1 MTLMQSP
8 IKQLGLSVLV
18 AAVFSISHVS
28 AQSENSPGT
37 AESVNAGAPVET
49 AASDAVVAA
58 ASPENIFPSAE
69 DVSGSGILQDRD
81 AYLSNRGWALG
92 HHEDNP
98 GGSYIGWG
106 SADIAVAPE
115 SADYGSA
122 RIMAVDAAVAE
133 AMGQFALSEG
143 LEAQA
148 EVVRRVIQDPDALQ
162 RAQAQSGQN
171 YAKAVFD
178 RVTNLTTAQ
187 LDQALE
193 ELGVD
198 PARHANLDYSERVTL
213 AEDSIQRGVARQAF
227 QSFRGVRLLKTFE
240 EEGAVGALVIH
251 NPRFAELAQRIT
263 SGDLVAIGDG
273 VSSDAVDQ
281 IVNELSADELLFM
294 HGLRL
299 LKDAAGNPVI
309 VSFGQASPAVTR
321 ADGDMAINMAV
332 TASQR
337 SAELNADRGI
347 ADFLGSHV
355 EVDDESLAQA
365 VALQEGSLGGNGNAR
380 ITNSA
385 RFIENLNSTIRQ
397 SSEVELAGITNV
409 RSWRTNH
416 PDTGHLYVGTVKM
429 WSPASAAAFTGAG
442 RAPVGGSAGDSEQ
455 EPVDVERRSSPEFGT
470 EDW

>member
-1 MTLMQSP
+1 MKSIERFGAALL
-8 IKQLGLSVLV
+8 LGGILCFGL
-18 AAVFSISHVS
+18 AH
-28 AQSENSPGT
+28 AQSEDSSGDNR
-37 AESVNAGAPVET
+37 SVGPNVALET
-49 AASDAVVAA
+49 APATEAEA
-58 ASPENIFPSAE
+58 ASVAPENIFPSAD
-69 DVSGSGILQDRD
+69 DVSGSGILADRD
-81 AYLSNRGWALG
+81 DYLSDRGWTLG
-92 HHEDNP
+92 HNDNNP

-106 SADIAVAPE
+106 VGDIAVSAD
-115 SADYGSA
+115 SADYGGA
-122 RIMAVDAAVAE
+122 RVMAVDAALAE

-148 EVVRRVIQDPDALQ
+148 EVVRRVLQDPSALQ
-162 RAQAQSGQN
+162 RAREQAGQS
-171 YAKAVFD
+171 YAKAIFD
-178 RVTNLTTAQ
+178 RVSNLTTAQ

-198 PARHANLDYSERVTL
+198 ADRHADLDYSETVSL
-213 AEDSIQRGVARQAF
+213 AEESIERGVARQAF
-227 QSFRGVRLLKTFE
+227 ESFRGVRLLKTFE
-240 EEGAVGALVIH
+240 EDGAIGALVIH

-281 IVNELSADELLFM
+281 IVNELSPQDLLFM
-294 HGLRL
+294 HGVRL
-299 LKDAAGNPVI
+299 LKDAEGNPVI

-347 ADFLGSHV
+347 ADFLGSQV
-355 EVDDESLAQA
+355 EVDDESLTRA
-365 VALQEGSLGGNGNAR
+365 VASREGRLSSSGNAT
-380 ITNSA
+380 IASSA
-385 RFIENLNSTIRQ
+385 RFVENLNSTIRQ
-397 SSEVELAGITNV
+397 SSEVDLSGITTV

-429 WSPASAAAFTGAG
+429 WSPASAAAFTGEG
-442 RAPVGGSAGDSEQ
+442 RVPSAETNAPNEE
-455 EPVDVERRSSPEFGT
+455 EPVRVDRRSSPEFGT